1 MYGITTNEKGVHAF
15 ERTRSGVYGNLEKGK
30 KQEERG
36 GGGRGEGERER
47 IKSPGVVAHTF
58 HPSTWLGRGRCF
70 SEFFHGILAVQE
82 GISFVFEV
90 KHYLLFP
97 SCAGQHRKGSERHC
111 NGNLSL
117 CFMFDPQFPLIL
129 GFSLFGVS
137 IGKCP

>member
-1 MYGITTNEKGVHAF
+1 MTAVD
-15 ERTRSGVYGNLEKGK
+15 R
-30 KQEERG
+30 
-36 GGGRGEGERER
+36 
-47 IKSPGVVAHTF
+47 HT
-58 HPSTWLGRGRCF
+58 GRCF